1 MQSQPLT
8 GNDTAGQHSIGRS
21 SAHTHVAKACDEYPC
36 VLQSQPLT
44 EDDLQLICKLGGLML
59 MRRTDEPISHE
70 EALQE
75 AVSLATQWLQH
86 SDEPISSVDGAS
98 STCLRLL
105 IVPAVLV

>member
-1 MQSQPLT
+1 MTQL
-8 GNDTAGQHSIGRS
+8 GNTQLEDLLHIHMLSKY
-21 SAHTHVAKACDEYPC
+21 VMNVC
-36 VLQSQPLT
+36 VCVQSQPLT